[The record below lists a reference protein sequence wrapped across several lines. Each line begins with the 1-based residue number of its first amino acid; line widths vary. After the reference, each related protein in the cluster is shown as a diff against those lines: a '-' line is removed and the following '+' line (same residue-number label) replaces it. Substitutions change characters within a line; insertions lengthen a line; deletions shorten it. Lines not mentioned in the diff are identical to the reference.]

1 MNIDPKVVE
10 NGFVASLS
18 SSSSCRSFLANG
30 VSRDGSYNYLNNDF
44 SFPPRGIP
52 SLRKPLVVVFSL
64 SNLFI
69 FHQYYFLG
77 DRKLWYG
84 LLR

>member
-1 MNIDPKVVE
+1 MNVDPKAMR

-30 VSRDGSYNYLNNDF
+30 VSRDGPYNYLNNDF
-44 SFPPRGIP
+44 SFPPGGITT
-52 SLRKPLVVVFSL
+52 LVIVFSL

-69 FHQYYFLG
+69 FYQYLFLG
-77 DRKLWYG
+77 DKKLWYG